1 MATLDSSI
9 VNIALPTLT
18 KAFNAELSQSRWVV
32 IIYLVMITC
41 SILPL
46 GAIADQMG
54 RKRIYQ
60 FGFFLFVVSSA
71 LCGLAQTLSY
81 LVASRLLQGLGAAMI
96 MANGPAIITAAV
108 PREVRG
114 QALGTLAMVV
124 SAGLVSGPSLG
135 GWLITHFGLSSIF
148 WVNVPVGILG
158 LILTQKHIQRDPPR
172 RTEESEFDWAGTLL
186 QAIALTSFLAMFDNS
201 NRAIERRPFLAVLF
215 VLSAFFF
222 VRFEKRSEN
231 PIFDFS
237 ILKNRT
243 FSSSNLASFF
253 SFIAYS
259 TITVLMPFYLEEVLH
274 LSTVTSGFYMAA
286 IPMTI
291 FVVAPISG
299 RLSDKMGSKGLSI
312 AGAVVAGLTLSLSSG
327 LFGSG
332 ITEHTLH
339 WQVLVILA
347 CVGLSTGLFQTP
359 NNNSIMS
366 SAPTDQLGSA
376 SAFLATVRN
385 LGLATGTGLAT
396 FLFDWKLGKTGSSI
410 NAIHF
415 AFSIGSFASFAAM
428 VASFSKENR

>member
-46 GAIADQMG
+46 GAIADQLG

-60 FGFFLFVVSSA
+60 FGFFLFIVSSA

-81 LVASRLLQGLGAAMI
+81 LVAARLLQGLGAAMI

-135 GWLITHFGLSSIF
+135 GWLISHFGLSSIF
-148 WVNVPVGILG
+148 WVNIPVGILG
-158 LILTQKHIQRDPPR
+158 LVLTQKHIQRDPPR
-172 RTEESEFDWAGTLL
+172 RNEITEFDWAGTLL
-186 QAIALTSFLAMFDNS
+186 QAIALTSFLALFDNS
-201 NRAIERRPFLAVLF
+201 THAAERRPFLSLLF
-215 VLSAFFF
+215 VFSTYFFF
-222 VRFEKRSEN
+222 RFETRSNN

-243 FSSSNLASFF
+243 FSTSNLASFF
-253 SFIAYS
+253 SFISYS

-274 LSTVTSGFYMAA
+274 LSTVTSGFFMAA

-291 FVVAPISG
+291 FIVAPISG
-299 RLSDKMGSKGLSI
+299 RLSDRMGSKGLSVS
-312 AGAVVAGLTLSLSSG
+312 GTVVSGLTLSISAG
-327 LFGSG
+327 LVGAGVSD
-332 ITEHTLH
+332 HTLP
-339 WQVLVILA
+339 WQVLVILS

-396 FLFDWKLGKTGSSI
+396 FLFDWKLARTGSSI
-410 NAIHF
+410 SAIHF
-415 AFSIGSFASFAAM
+415 AFSIGSLSSFAAM
-428 VASFSKENR
+428 VSSLAKDNR